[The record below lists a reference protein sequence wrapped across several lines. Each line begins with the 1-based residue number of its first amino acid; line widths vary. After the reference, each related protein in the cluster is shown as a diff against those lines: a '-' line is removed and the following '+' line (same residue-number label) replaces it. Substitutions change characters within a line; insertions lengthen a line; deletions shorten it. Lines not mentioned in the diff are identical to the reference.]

1 MNIFYLIGKQSEIN
15 KDLTVEEF
23 ISTQGLNNKMIAV
36 AINMKIIHKK
46 DYDKTIITNGDKI
59 EIVRPVGGG

>member
-1 MNIFYLIGKQSEIN
+1 MNKIYLNGNLTEIN

-23 ISTQGLNNKMIAV
+23 ISTQGLNNKMIAI

>member
-1 MNIFYLIGKQSEIN
+1 MNKIYLNGNLTEIN